1 MKSYLKLVSQKNL
14 IMIFICMSYENDIT
28 SDSTYFIYI
37 FCLHIY
43 QAIALVGILGKS
55 ANNPDLINTY

>member
-1 MKSYLKLVSQKNL
+1 
-14 IMIFICMSYENDIT
+14 MSYENDII